1 MGGEDRQ
8 KALDLY
14 KLVAAEQDPKKRE
27 DLIAELSRLLQAT
40 DLKPEV
46 SDCLVPKHWK
56 VPISRY

>member
-1 MGGEDRQ
+1 MAGEDRQ

-27 DLIAELSRLLQAT
+27 DLIAELSRLLQAM

-46 SDCLVPKHWK
+46 SDCLVPKH
-56 VPISRY
+56 